1 MACEKHTKAALWS
14 ESLRSS
20 HHRNAEPLFKRDKD
34 FLIQRYLSWGRMS
47 GIPSLKPV
55 GLVDQVYL
63 KGKQNNVLPAG
74 NTTLPLEVGTIY
86 ES

>member
-1 MACEKHTKAALWS
+1 M
-14 ESLRSS
+14 R
-20 HHRNAEPLFKRDKD
+20 
-34 FLIQRYLSWGRMS
+34 

-74 NTTLPLEVGTIY
+74 STSLTLGPSTKVNRRAHVSSHNATARPYQSIKLQNQIQWEQ
-86 ES
+86 